1 MIREKRLKAKIDQV
15 EEILEFE
22 GSMNYYN
29 LRYLYLDENTLAMW
43 DNQIASTCLALN
55 DVIEKIQKY
64 NSDVMVE

>member
-1 MIREKRLKAKIDQV
+1 
-15 EEILEFE
+15 
-22 GSMNYYN
+22 
-29 LRYLYLDENTLAMW
+29 MW